1 MEEMHEDGTPAD
13 NRHDAIRRLAHEL
26 SQESDAGAPQ
36 EDWLRAERELAVSH
50 EYDTA
55 DRDLEQIGVRVS
67 RLPLEAGVMW
77 RLTLPRGERV
87 ETWTAGTEG
96 LTLPGEITR
105 LIGGVVAGKPL
116 IPAAPLS
123 DDPGAKRLRASL
135 LAQRQALLEHDPGVR
150 LADDPDNLRKHRVA
164 TRRTR
169 AFLRATRRY
178 VESGWRQSL
187 AEPLNE
193 LGAVTGP
200 LRDLD
205 VLLRHVRASIDGLNA
220 QDRNGG
226 GFLVE
231 RLDHERANAH
241 RQLVATLD
249 SDSYRTILGLLRLP
263 PRLAANIEAIPL
275 DLIARSEF
283 ERLAKKVRRL
293 GEHPDDAALHRLRIA
308 LKRAR
313 YAAELS
319 TLTGKRRVRFLNHA
333 KSLQDLLGEHQDA
346 TVAVERLRATTVV
359 DSATAAAFVAG
370 RLAERQDA
378 RRSTITRQL
387 PDAWKRLRRSATR
400 LADR

>member
-1 MEEMHEDGTPAD
+1 MAG
-13 NRHDAIRRLAHEL
+13 NRPDAIRRLAHEF
-26 SQESDAGAPQ
+26 SRARDAAAPQ
-36 EDWLRAERELAVSH
+36 ENWLRAERELAVSH

-55 DRDLEQIGVRVS
+55 DRDLEQIGVQVS

-87 ETWTAGTEG
+87 ETWTTGTEG
-96 LTLPGEITR
+96 LSLPSEITR
-105 LIGGVVAGKPL
+105 LIGSVVAGKPL

-150 LADDPDNLRKHRVA
+150 LANDPDNLRKHRVA
-164 TRRTR
+164 ARRTR

-178 VESGWRQSL
+178 VESGWLRSL

-193 LGAVTGP
+193 LGAATGP

-205 VLLRHVRASIDGLNA
+205 VLLHHVRVSIDGLDA
-220 QDRNGG
+220 QDHTGG
-226 GFLVE
+226 GSLVE
-231 RLDHERANAH
+231 RLDRERANAY
-241 RQLVATLD
+241 RRLVETLD

-275 DLIARSEF
+275 DLIARNEF
-283 ERLAKKVRRL
+283 ERLAKRVRRL
-293 GEHPDDAALHRLRIA
+293 GKHPDDAALHGLRIA

-319 TLTGKRRVRFLNHA
+319 TLTGKHRLRFLNDA
-333 KSLQDLLGEHQDA
+333 KALQDLLGEHQDA
-346 TVAVERLRATTVV
+346 TVAVELLRATTVV
-359 DSATAAAFVAG
+359 DSPTAAAFVAG
-370 RLAERQDA
+370 RLAERQGV

-387 PDAWKRLRRSATR
+387 PDAWKRLRRSANR
-400 LADR
+400 LAEH